1 MNCPILEDFLNEN
14 NCNENIAGTSN
25 KAYFFVKSDLAAP
38 LTRTRN
44 VYSTPVFKAGKGL
57 YLIELKSNT
66 QQIQGS
72 SQGPNKGFN
81 LTYQAVIDAVNRKV
95 SELSRAFNNLDI
107 GIIVVDGED
116 TQIMYDPNNR
126 VEADTDGINS
136 TTGAAPEDDRQT
148 SLQFQLKGVKYQNL
162 YVEAPQAG
170 WESLRASSSD
180 PTQSVADP
188 AISPASFGEGETC
201 EVSITCATAGAEIHY
216 TLNGSTPTLAS
227 PVYSAA
233 FTISATT
240 TVKAIA
246 VKSGLNDSN
255 VVTKEYT
262 KA

>member
-1 MNCPILEDFLNEN
+1 M
-14 NCNENIAGTSN
+14 
-25 KAYFFVKSDLAAP
+25 
-38 LTRTRN
+38 
-44 VYSTPVFKAGKGL
+44 
-57 YLIELKSNT
+57 
-66 QQIQGS
+66 
-72 SQGPNKGFN
+72 
-81 LTYQAVIDAVNRKV
+81 IDAVNRKV

-162 YVEAPQAG
+162 YVEAPQGG

-188 AISPASFGEGETC
+188 VISPASFGEGETC
-201 EVSITCATAGAEIHY
+201 EVSITCATAGAEIHF

-246 VKSGLNDSN
+246 VKSGLNDSS